1 MKKVSFKGFTLIE
14 VMITVVIIGI
24 LAAIAYPSY
33 TSFITKSGRSEGVA
47 AVMRVSNLQ
56 EQYYMDNRVFA
67 EDMTKLGM
75 SSEPFLTES
84 GYYLVDSVGTTT
96 YTITATAKGR
106 QATLDTTCATITL
119 TAAGVKGPSKECWK

>member
-84 GYYLVDSVGTTT
+84 GYYSVDSVGTTT

>member
-24 LAAIAYPSY
+24 LSAIAYPSY
-33 TSFITKSGRSEGVA
+33 TSFVTKSGRSEGVA

-56 EQYYMDNRVFA
+56 EQFYMDNRSFA

-75 SSEPFLTES
+75 SGEPFLTEN
-84 GYYLVDSVGTTT
+84 GYYSVDSVGTTS
-96 YTITATAKGR
+96 YTITATAAGS
-106 QATLDTTCATITL
+106 QATRDTTCATITL
-119 TAAGVKGPSKECWK
+119 TSVGIKGPSKECW